1 MSLFKI
7 RSGFTPG
14 GDQPAAIRAL
24 SRGLK
29 EKKKHQVLLGVTGSG
44 KTFTMAHIIAG
55 ANRPA
60 LIMAPNKTLA
70 AQLYNEFRGL
80 FPENAVE
87 YFVSYYD
94 YYQPEAYIP
103 SSDTYIQ
110 KDSSLNEMIDKLR
123 HSATRSVLSRRDVIV
138 VASVSCI
145 FGLGAPEDYLGMR
158 IDLENDQE
166 LVREKLLSDLVRMH
180 YDRNDM
186 DFHRGAFRVRGDCVD
201 IFPAYEDNTA
211 VRIEFFG
218 DRIDLIAEIDPLR
231 GTVKRKVGSVT
242 LFPASHYV
250 TRQQTRQRATK
261 TIIAELKERLGF
273 FRDNNQ
279 LVEAQRIEER
289 TNLDLEMMQEIG
301 YCTGIENYSRHLTGR
316 TPGEPPPT
324 LMDYFPDDYLLF
336 IDESHISI
344 PQIRAMYKGDR
355 SRKQTLV
362 QYGFRL
368 PSALDNRPLKFDE
381 FESRINQVIYISA
394 TPSDYEIS
402 LGGNSVI
409 EQIVRPT
416 GLLDPAIDI
425 RPAGNQVDD
434 LLEQIR
440 GCVSRNERVL
450 VTTLTKSMA
459 EDLTEYYEDI
469 GLKVRYL
476 HSDISTFE
484 RMDIIQDLRTGL
496 FDVLIGINLL
506 REGLDLPEVTLV
518 AILDADKEGF
528 LRSAR
533 SLIQTF
539 GRASRNVNGRVV
551 MYADRITP
559 SMKIA
564 VEETRRRRKIQ
575 QRYNKVHH
583 ITPET
588 IRKDIVPVFSTEYK
602 QTGENAA
609 MIAETL
615 SDFSSTDD
623 INDRIKKLEKKM
635 DLAARDLEFEKAARF
650 RDRID
655 ALKKLMVFEL

>member
-7 RSGFTPG
+7 NTDFTPK
-14 GDQPAAIRAL
+14 GDQPDAINSL
-24 SRGLK
+24 SKGLS

-44 KTFTMAHIIAG
+44 KTFTTAHIIAR

-103 SSDTYIQ
+103 ASDTYIQ
-110 KDSSLNEMIDKLR
+110 KDSSLNEMIDKMR

-145 FGLGAPEDYLGMR
+145 FGLGSPEDYLGMR
-158 IDLENDQE
+158 IEFEKDQE
-166 LVREKLLSDLVRMH
+166 LSRDRLLTDLVRMQ
-180 YDRNDM
+180 YNRNDM
-186 DFHRGAFRVRGDCVD
+186 DFHRGVFRVRGDCVD

-211 VRIEFFG
+211 IRIEFFG
-218 DRIDLIAEIDPLR
+218 DQIDVITEIDPLR
-231 GTVKRKVGSVT
+231 GTVKKRLNTLT

-250 TRQQTRQRATK
+250 TKQQTRQRATK
-261 TIIAELKERLGF
+261 TIIAELKERIAF
-273 FRDNNQ
+273 FRDNHQ
-279 LVEAQRIEER
+279 LIEAQRIEER

-301 YCTGIENYSRHLTGR
+301 YCTGVENYSRHLTGR
-316 TPGEPPPT
+316 MAGDPPPT

-336 IDESHISI
+336 IDESHISV

-355 SRKQTLV
+355 SRKNTLV

-368 PSALDNRPLKFDE
+368 PSALDNRPLTFEE
-381 FESRINQVIYISA
+381 FEFRINQVIYISA
-394 TPSDYEIS
+394 TPAEYEIEH
-402 LGGNSVI
+402 GKNAIV

-416 GLLDPAIDI
+416 GLVDPAIDI
-425 RPAGNQVDD
+425 RPAKNQVDD

-440 GCVSRNERVL
+440 DCIRRNERVL
-450 VTTLTKSMA
+450 VTTLTKRMA
-459 EDLTEYYEDI
+459 EDLTEYYEDL

-496 FDVLIGINLL
+496 FDVLVGINLL

-528 LRSAR
+528 LRSTR
-533 SLIQTF
+533 SLIQTC
-539 GRASRNVNGRVV
+539 GRASRNVNGRVI
-551 MYADRITP
+551 MYADKITA
-559 SMKIA
+559 SMKTA
-564 VEETRRRRKIQ
+564 VGETDRRRKIQ
-575 QRYNKVHH
+575 LKNNKTHH

-588 IRKDIVPVFSTEYK
+588 IKKEIVPVFMTQYQ
-602 QTGENAA
+602 QTGENAE
-609 MIAETL
+609 MIAESL

-623 INDRIKKLEKKM
+623 ISDRIKQFEKQM
-635 DLAARDLEFEKAARF
+635 NLAAKDLEFEKAARF
-650 RDRID
+650 RDRIE
-655 ALKKLMVFEL
+655 ALKKLMLFEL